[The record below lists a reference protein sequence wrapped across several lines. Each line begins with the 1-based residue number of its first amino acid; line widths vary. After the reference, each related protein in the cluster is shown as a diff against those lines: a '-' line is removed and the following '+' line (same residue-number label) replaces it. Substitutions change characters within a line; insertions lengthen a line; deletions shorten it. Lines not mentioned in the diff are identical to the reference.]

1 MVSQYLSEVKELV
14 KAKLTESIGN
24 SNPIEKSMA
33 YSAIAESKMVRA
45 GLIFASSEINSSL
58 EHDSVITLAA
68 SIELMHTYSLI
79 HDDLPCM
86 DDDDI
91 RRNQPSNH
99 IKYGEANAVLS
110 GDALQALAY
119 EIICNDIYLS
129 DNNKVKALKLLSQA
143 CGKNGMVLGQHL
155 DIENENN
162 LAKTDQESLD
172 HIHQLKTG
180 KLIECSVLFGQLNN
194 DLNDNELQ
202 NFKSFSRKLG
212 LAFQII
218 DDILDVTE
226 SSEILGKNNNSD
238 IKNNKDT
245 YVNIIGVEASRAR
258 AKSLIE
264 SSVADLNNNNLT
276 NIDKLVDIAYYLIE
290 RRN

>member
-24 SNPIEKSMA
+24 SNPVEKSMF

-110 GDALQALAY
+110 GDALQALSY

-194 DLNDNELQ
+194 DLNDSELQ

-218 DDILDVTE
+218 DDVLDVTE

-245 YVNIIGVEASRAR
+245 YVNIIGVGASRAR

>member
-24 SNPIEKSMA
+24 SNPVEKSMV

-99 IKYGEANAVLS
+99 VKYGEANAVLS

-129 DNNKVKALKLLSQA
+129 DNNKVKALKLLSHA

-155 DIENENN
+155 DIDNENN

-194 DLNDNELQ
+194 DLNDNEIQ
-202 NFKSFSRKLG
+202 NLKSFSRKLG

-218 DDILDVTE
+218 DDVLDVTE
-226 SSEILGKNNNSD
+226 SSEVLGKNNNSD

-245 YVNIIGVEASRAR
+245 YVNILGVESSRAR
-258 AKSLIE
+258 AKSLVE
-264 SSVADLNNNNLT
+264 SAIADLNNNNPT
-276 NIDKLVDIAYYLIE
+276 NIDKLVDIAYYLIN

>member
-14 KAKLTESIGN
+14 KTKLTESIGN
-24 SNPIEKSMA
+24 SNPVEKSMA

-99 IKYGEANAVLS
+99 VKYGEANAVLS
-110 GDALQALAY
+110 GDALQALSY

-162 LAKTDQESLD
+162 LSKTDQESLD

-180 KLIECSVLFGQLNN
+180 KLIECSVLFGLLNN
-194 DLNDNELQ
+194 DLNDSELQ

-218 DDILDVTE
+218 DDVLDVTE

>member
-14 KAKLTESIGN
+14 KTKLTESIGN
-24 SNPIEKSMA
+24 SNPVEESML
-33 YSAIAESKMVRA
+33 YSAVAESKMVRA
-45 GLIFASSEINSSL
+45 GLISASSEINSSL

-110 GDALQALAY
+110 GDALQALSY

-194 DLNDNELQ
+194 DLNDSELQ

-218 DDILDVTE
+218 DDVLDVTE

>member
-14 KAKLTESIGN
+14 KTKLTESIGN
-24 SNPIEKSMA
+24 SNPVEKSMA

-110 GDALQALAY
+110 GDALQALSY

-129 DNNKVKALKLLSQA
+129 DNNKVKALKLLSHA

-155 DIENENN
+155 DIDNENN

-194 DLNDNELQ
+194 DLNDNEIHNL
-202 NFKSFSRKLG
+202 KSFSRKLG

-218 DDILDVTE
+218 DDVLDVTE
-226 SSEILGKNNNSD
+226 SSEVLGKNSNSD

-245 YVNIIGVEASRAR
+245 YVNILGVESSRAR
-258 AKSLIE
+258 AKSLVE
-264 SSVADLNNNNLT
+264 SAIADLNNNNPA
-276 NIDKLVDIAYYLIE
+276 NIDKLVDIAYYLIN

>member
-110 GDALQALAY
+110 GDALQALSY

-162 LAKTDQESLD
+162 LTKTDQENLD

-180 KLIECSVLFGQLNN
+180 KLIECSILFGQINN
-194 DLNDNELQ
+194 DLNDSELQ

-218 DDILDVTE
+218 DDVLDVTE
-226 SSEILGKNNNSD
+226 SSENLGKNNNSD

-245 YVNIIGVEASRAR
+245 YVNIIGIEPSRAR

-264 SSVADLNNNNLT
+264 SSIADLNNNNLT
-276 NIDKLVDIAYYLIE
+276 NTDKLVDIAYYLIE

>member
-24 SNPIEKSMA
+24 SNPVEKSMV

-58 EHDSVITLAA
+58 EHDSIITLAA

-110 GDALQALAY
+110 GDALQALSY

-194 DLNDNELQ
+194 DLNDSELQ

-218 DDILDVTE
+218 DDVLDVTE

>member
-24 SNPIEKSMA
+24 SNPIEKSMV

-110 GDALQALAY
+110 GDALQALSY

-194 DLNDNELQ
+194 DLNDSELQ

-218 DDILDVTE
+218 DDVLDVTE

-245 YVNIIGVEASRAR
+245 YVDIIGVEASRAR

>member
-24 SNPIEKSMA
+24 SNPVEKSMV

-110 GDALQALAY
+110 GDALQALSY

-194 DLNDNELQ
+194 DLNDSELQ

-218 DDILDVTE
+218 DDVLDVTE

-264 SSVADLNNNNLT
+264 SSIADLNNNNLT

>member
-14 KAKLTESIGN
+14 KTKLTESIGN
-24 SNPIEKSMA
+24 SNPVEKSMA

-45 GLIFASSEINSSL
+45 GLIFASSEMSSSL

-99 IKYGEANAVLS
+99 VKYGEANAVLS
-110 GDALQALAY
+110 GDALQALSY

-129 DNNKVKALKLLSQA
+129 DNNKVKALKLLSHA

-194 DLNDNELQ
+194 DLNDNEIQ
-202 NFKSFSRKLG
+202 NLKSFSRKLG

-218 DDILDVTE
+218 DDVLDVTE
-226 SSEILGKNNNSD
+226 SSEVLGKNNNSD

-245 YVNIIGVEASRAR
+245 YVNILGVESSRAR
-258 AKSLIE
+258 AKSLVE
-264 SSVADLNNNNLT
+264 SAIADLNNNNPA
-276 NIDKLVDIAYYLIE
+276 NIDKLVDIAYYLIN

>member
-14 KAKLTESIGN
+14 KVKLTESIGN
-24 SNPIEKSMA
+24 SNPVEKSMV

-110 GDALQALAY
+110 GDALQALSY

-194 DLNDNELQ
+194 DLNDSELQ

-218 DDILDVTE
+218 DDVLDVTE

-245 YVNIIGVEASRAR
+245 YVDIIGVEASRVR

>member
-58 EHDSVITLAA
+58 EHGSVITLAA

-218 DDILDVTE
+218 DDVLDVTE

>member
-24 SNPIEKSMA
+24 SNPVEKSMV

-45 GLIFASSEINSSL
+45 GLISASSEINSSL

-110 GDALQALAY
+110 GDALQALSY

-194 DLNDNELQ
+194 DLNDSELQ

-218 DDILDVTE
+218 DDVLDVTE

>member
-14 KAKLTESIGN
+14 KVKLTESIGN
-24 SNPIEKSMA
+24 SNPVEKSMV

-110 GDALQALAY
+110 GDALQALSY

-180 KLIECSVLFGQLNN
+180 RLIECSVLFGQLNN
-194 DLNDNELQ
+194 DLNDSELQ

-218 DDILDVTE
+218 DDVLDVTE

-245 YVNIIGVEASRAR
+245 YVNIIGVEPSRAR

-264 SSVADLNNNNLT
+264 SSITDLNNNNLT

>member
-24 SNPIEKSMA
+24 SNPVEKSMV

-110 GDALQALAY
+110 GDALQALSY

-194 DLNDNELQ
+194 DLNDSELQ

-218 DDILDVTE
+218 DDVLDVTE
-226 SSEILGKNNNSD
+226 SSENLGKNNNSD

-245 YVNIIGVEASRAR
+245 YVNIIGVEASRTR

>member
-24 SNPIEKSMA
+24 SNPVEKSMV

-58 EHDSVITLAA
+58 EQDSVITLAA

-110 GDALQALAY
+110 GDALQALSY

-194 DLNDNELQ
+194 DLNDSELQ

-218 DDILDVTE
+218 DDVLDVTE

-245 YVNIIGVEASRAR
+245 YVNIIGVEASRTR

>member
-14 KAKLTESIGN
+14 KTKLTESIGN
-24 SNPIEKSMA
+24 SNPVEKSMA

-45 GLIFASSEINSSL
+45 GLIFASSEMSSSL

-99 IKYGEANAVLS
+99 VKYGEANAVLS
-110 GDALQALAY
+110 GDALQALSY

-194 DLNDNELQ
+194 DLNDNEIQ
-202 NFKSFSRKLG
+202 NLKSFSRKLG

-218 DDILDVTE
+218 DDVLDVTE
-226 SSEILGKNNNSD
+226 SSEVLGKNNNSD

-245 YVNIIGVEASRAR
+245 YVNILGVESSRAR
-258 AKSLIE
+258 AKSLVE
-264 SSVADLNNNNLT
+264 SAIADLNNNNPT
-276 NIDKLVDIAYYLIE
+276 NIDKLVDIAYYLIN

>member
-1 MVSQYLSEVKELV
+1 MVSQYLSEVRELV
-14 KAKLTESIGN
+14 KAKLTTSIGN
-24 SNPIEKSMA
+24 SNPVEKSMV

-45 GLIFASSEINSSL
+45 GLIFASAEINSSL
-58 EHDSVITLAA
+58 ERDSVITLAA

-110 GDALQALAY
+110 GDALQALSY

-129 DNNKVKALKLLSQA
+129 DNVKVKALKLLSQA

-162 LAKTDQESLD
+162 LANTDQESLD

-218 DDILDVTE
+218 DDVLDVTE

-245 YVNIIGVEASRAR
+245 YVNIIGVEASRTR

>member
-14 KAKLTESIGN
+14 KVKLTESIGN
-24 SNPIEKSMA
+24 SNPVEKSMV

-110 GDALQALAY
+110 GDALQALSY

-194 DLNDNELQ
+194 DLNDSELQ

-218 DDILDVTE
+218 DDVLDVTE

-245 YVNIIGVEASRAR
+245 YVNIIGVEPSRAR
-258 AKSLIE
+258 AKSLIA
-264 SSVADLNNNNLT
+264 SSITDLNNNNLT

>member
-24 SNPIEKSMA
+24 SNPVEKSMV

-110 GDALQALAY
+110 GDALQALSY
-119 EIICNDIYLS
+119 EIICNDVYLS

-172 HIHQLKTG
+172 HVHQLKTG
-180 KLIECSVLFGQLNN
+180 RLIECSVLFGQLNN
-194 DLNDNELQ
+194 DLNDSELQ

-218 DDILDVTE
+218 DDVLDVTE

-245 YVNIIGVEASRAR
+245 YVNIIGVGASRAR

>member
-24 SNPIEKSMA
+24 SNPIEKSMV

-91 RRNQPSNH
+91 GRNQPSNH

-110 GDALQALAY
+110 GDALQAIAY

-162 LAKTDQESLD
+162 LAKTDQENLD

-218 DDILDVTE
+218 DDVLDVTE

>member
-24 SNPIEKSMA
+24 SNPVEKSMV

-58 EHDSVITLAA
+58 EQDSVITLAA

-110 GDALQALAY
+110 GDALQALSY

-194 DLNDNELQ
+194 ALNDSELQ

-218 DDILDVTE
+218 DDVLDVTE

-276 NIDKLVDIAYYLIE
+276 NIDKLVDIAYHLIE

>member
-24 SNPIEKSMA
+24 SNPVEKSMV

-58 EHDSVITLAA
+58 EHDSVVTLAA

-110 GDALQALAY
+110 GDALQALSY

-194 DLNDNELQ
+194 DLNDSELQ

-218 DDILDVTE
+218 DDVLDVTE

-245 YVNIIGVEASRAR
+245 YVNIIGVEPSRAR

-264 SSVADLNNNNLT
+264 SSITDLNNNNLT

>member
-1 MVSQYLSEVKELV
+1 MVPQYLSEVKELV

-24 SNPIEKSMA
+24 SNPVEKSMV

-110 GDALQALAY
+110 GDALQALSY

-194 DLNDNELQ
+194 DLNDSELQ

-218 DDILDVTE
+218 DDVLDVTE

-276 NIDKLVDIAYYLIE
+276 NIDKLVDIAYYLIN

>member
-45 GLIFASSEINSSL
+45 GLIFASAEINSSL
-58 EHDSVITLAA
+58 ERDSVITLAA

-162 LAKTDQESLD
+162 LTKTDQENLD

-180 KLIECSVLFGQLNN
+180 KLIECSILFGQINN
-194 DLNDNELQ
+194 DLNDSELQ

-218 DDILDVTE
+218 DDVLDVTE
-226 SSEILGKNNNSD
+226 SSENLGKNNNSD

-245 YVNIIGVEASRAR
+245 YVNIIGIEPSRAR

-264 SSVADLNNNNLT
+264 SSIADLNNNNLT
-276 NIDKLVDIAYYLIE
+276 NTDKLVDIAYYLIE

>member
-24 SNPIEKSMA
+24 SNPVEKSMV

-110 GDALQALAY
+110 GDALQALSY

-194 DLNDNELQ
+194 DLNDSELQ

-218 DDILDVTE
+218 DDVLDVTE

-245 YVNIIGVEASRAR
+245 YVNIIGIEPSRAR

>member
-1 MVSQYLSEVKELV
+1 MVSHYLSEVKELV
-14 KAKLTESIGN
+14 KAKLAESIGN
-24 SNPIEKSMA
+24 SNPVEKSMV

-58 EHDSVITLAA
+58 KHDSVITLAA

-110 GDALQALAY
+110 GDALQALSY

-162 LAKTDQESLD
+162 LTKTDQENLD

-180 KLIECSVLFGQLNN
+180 KLIECSILFGQINN
-194 DLNDNELQ
+194 DLNDSELQ

-218 DDILDVTE
+218 DDVLDVTE
-226 SSEILGKNNNSD
+226 SSENLGKNNNSD
-238 IKNNKDT
+238 IKNNKQ
-245 YVNIIGVEASRAR
+245 YQQ
-258 AKSLIE
+258 
-264 SSVADLNNNNLT
+264 
-276 NIDKLVDIAYYLIE
+276 AYQY
-290 RRN
+290 

>member
-1 MVSQYLSEVKELV
+1 MVSQYLSEVRELV
-14 KAKLTESIGN
+14 KAKLTTSIGN
-24 SNPIEKSMA
+24 SNPVEKSMV

-45 GLIFASSEINSSL
+45 GLIFASAEINSSL
-58 EHDSVITLAA
+58 ERDSIITLAA

-110 GDALQALAY
+110 GDALQALSY

-162 LAKTDQESLD
+162 LTKTDQENLD

-180 KLIECSVLFGQLNN
+180 KLIECSILFGQINN
-194 DLNDNELQ
+194 DLNDSELQ

-218 DDILDVTE
+218 DDVLDVTE
-226 SSEILGKNNNSD
+226 SSENLGKNNNSD

-245 YVNIIGVEASRAR
+245 YVNIIGIEPSRAR

-264 SSVADLNNNNLT
+264 SSIADLNNNNLT
-276 NIDKLVDIAYYLIE
+276 NTDKLVDIAYYLIE

>member
-14 KAKLTESIGN
+14 KAKLTSSIGN
-24 SNPIEKSMA
+24 SNPVEKSMV

-45 GLIFASSEINSSL
+45 GLIFASAEINSSL
-58 EHDSVITLAA
+58 ERDSVITLAA

-110 GDALQALAY
+110 GDALQALSY

-162 LAKTDQESLD
+162 LAKTDQENLD

-180 KLIECSVLFGQLNN
+180 KLIECSILFGQINN
-194 DLNDNELQ
+194 DLNDSELQ

-218 DDILDVTE
+218 DDVLDVTE
-226 SSEILGKNNNSD
+226 SSENLGKNNNSD

-245 YVNIIGVEASRAR
+245 YVNIIGIEPSRAR

-264 SSVADLNNNNLT
+264 SSIADLNNNNLT
-276 NIDKLVDIAYYLIE
+276 NTDKLVDIAYYLIE

>member
-1 MVSQYLSEVKELV
+1 MVSQYLSEVRELV
-14 KAKLTESIGN
+14 KAKLTSSIGN
-24 SNPIEKSMA
+24 SNPVEKSMV

-45 GLIFASSEINSSL
+45 GLIFASAEINSSL
-58 EHDSVITLAA
+58 ERDSVITLAA

-110 GDALQALAY
+110 GDALQALSY

-162 LAKTDQESLD
+162 LAKTDQENLD

-180 KLIECSVLFGQLNN
+180 KLIECSILFGQINN
-194 DLNDNELQ
+194 DLNDSELQ

-218 DDILDVTE
+218 DDVLDVTE
-226 SSEILGKNNNSD
+226 SSENLGKNNNSD

-245 YVNIIGVEASRAR
+245 YVNIIGIEPSRAR

-264 SSVADLNNNNLT
+264 SSIADLNNNNLT
-276 NIDKLVDIAYYLIE
+276 NTDKLVDIAYYLIE

>member
-24 SNPIEKSMA
+24 SNPVEKSMV

-110 GDALQALAY
+110 GDALQALSY

-194 DLNDNELQ
+194 DLNDSELQ

-218 DDILDVTE
+218 DDVLDVTE

-245 YVNIIGVEASRAR
+245 YVDIIGVEASRTR

>member
-14 KAKLTESIGN
+14 KTKLTESIGN
-24 SNPIEKSMA
+24 SNPVEKSMA

-45 GLIFASSEINSSL
+45 GLIFASSEISSSL

-99 IKYGEANAVLS
+99 VKYGEANAVLS
-110 GDALQALAY
+110 GDALQALSY

-129 DNNKVKALKLLSQA
+129 DNNKVKALKLLSHA

-155 DIENENN
+155 DIDNENN

-194 DLNDNELQ
+194 DLNDNEIQ
-202 NFKSFSRKLG
+202 NLKSFSRKLG

-218 DDILDVTE
+218 DDVLDVTE
-226 SSEILGKNNNSD
+226 SSEVLGKNNNSD

>member
-14 KAKLTESIGN
+14 KTKLTESIGN
-24 SNPIEKSMA
+24 SNPVEKSMA

-45 GLIFASSEINSSL
+45 GLIFASSEMSSSL

-99 IKYGEANAVLS
+99 VKYGEANAVLS
-110 GDALQALAY
+110 GDALQALSY

-129 DNNKVKALKLLSQA
+129 DNNKVKALKLLSHA

-155 DIENENN
+155 DIDNENN

-194 DLNDNELQ
+194 DLNDNEIQ
-202 NFKSFSRKLG
+202 NLKSFSRKLG

-218 DDILDVTE
+218 DDVLDVTE
-226 SSEILGKNNNSD
+226 SSEVLGKNNNSD

-245 YVNIIGVEASRAR
+245 YVNILGVESSRAR
-258 AKSLIE
+258 AKSLVE
-264 SSVADLNNNNLT
+264 SAIADLNNNNPS
-276 NIDKLVDIAYYLIE
+276 NIDKLVDIAYYLIN

>member
-14 KAKLTESIGN
+14 KAKLTKSIGN
-24 SNPIEKSMA
+24 SNPVEKSMV

-58 EHDSVITLAA
+58 EHDSVITLAT

-110 GDALQALAY
+110 GDALQALSY

-194 DLNDNELQ
+194 DLNDSELQ

-218 DDILDVTE
+218 DDVLDVTE

-245 YVNIIGVEASRAR
+245 YVNIIGIESSRAR

-264 SSVADLNNNNLT
+264 SSIADLNNNNLT

>member
-14 KAKLTESIGN
+14 KAKLTTSIGN
-24 SNPIEKSMA
+24 SNPVEKSMV

-45 GLIFASSEINSSL
+45 GLIFASAEINSSL
-58 EHDSVITLAA
+58 ERDSVITLAA

-110 GDALQALAY
+110 GDALQALSY

-162 LAKTDQESLD
+162 LTKTDQENLD

-180 KLIECSVLFGQLNN
+180 KLIECSILFGQINN
-194 DLNDNELQ
+194 DLNDSELQ

-218 DDILDVTE
+218 DDVLDVTE
-226 SSEILGKNNNSD
+226 SSENLGKNNNSD
-238 IKNNKDT
+238 IKNNKNT
-245 YVNIIGVEASRAR
+245 YVNIIGIEPSRAR

-264 SSVADLNNNNLT
+264 SSIADLNNNNLT

>member
-1 MVSQYLSEVKELV
+1 MVSQYLSEVRELV
-14 KAKLTESIGN
+14 KAKLTTSIGN
-24 SNPIEKSMA
+24 SNPIEKSMV

-45 GLIFASSEINSSL
+45 GLIFASAEINSSL
-58 EHDSVITLAA
+58 ERDSVITLAA

-86 DDDDI
+86 DDDGI

-110 GDALQALAY
+110 GDALQALSY

-194 DLNDNELQ
+194 DLNDSELQ

-218 DDILDVTE
+218 DDVLDVTE

-245 YVNIIGVEASRAR
+245 YVDIIGVEASRVR